1 MGFGKVTSIYYY
13 LMTHTSVYPTVEKI
27 LKLFLKKRSSTT
39 SKQNI
44 HINRQRTR
52 LCELQIFLSMYFV
65 YGLKT
70 LKSCLAICSSNIT
83 LKKCVHGSFFIKKNR
98 PYRDK
103 IFTIIIRNIQFGAYN
118 WFIWTLD
125 SFYSLWLLLNPEWFN
140 CNLKLNL
147 KPVFNT

>member
-1 MGFGKVTSIYYY
+1 MTCSSFYHLDYPCYIYGHRKITSIYYY

-44 HINRQRTR
+44 HIKWQRTR
-52 LCELQIFLSMYFV
+52 LCKLQMFLSMYFV

-83 LKKCVHGSFFIKKNR
+83 PKAVHGSFCIKKNR
-98 PYRDK
+98 SYRDK
-103 IFTIIIRNIQFGAYN
+103 IFTTIIRNFYWSYN
-118 WFIWTLD
+118 QR
-125 SFYSLWLLLNPEWFN
+125 
-140 CNLKLNL
+140 
-147 KPVFNT
+147 